1 MVDARPCPACGH
13 VNTVAAEACANCGE
27 PLSGTDVHPG
37 ETFRDPDDL
46 SFPEPPPKGGERPP
60 GRGNDPKRAVAV
72 DLERARAA
80 RNRLEVARGD
90 VATTFSRD
98 DAGVTTGS
106 SRRDAAVAAAED
118 AEAQALR
125 ELAERIALRRAAS
138 RVAAAQP
145 RALGDRP
152 AHYAGF
158 VIRLVAF
165 AIDVVVLVAFT
176 VPLTIAAVYGIKAG
190 LLASGAHVD
199 LSQTDEALSRLLSLA
214 WLGMAVVYF
223 TALHSKTGQTI
234 GKAIVGIAVRRAR
247 DLSGIGI
254 FRSLVRVAGYALS
267 SAGFFLGFLTIILG
281 PRKRGWH
288 DYLAGTCVVHLA
300 PEEA

>member
-1 MVDARPCPACGH
+1 

-27 PLSGTDVHPG
+27 PLPGADVHPG
-37 ETFRDPDDL
+37 ETYRDPDDL
-46 SFPEPPPKGGERPP
+46 SFPEPPPKGERPP

-72 DLERARAA
+72 ELERAARSRVVEGAHRGVATGTMAA
-80 RNRLEVARGD
+80 LDAAASARGD
-90 VATTFSRD
+90 ATTTSD
-98 DAGVTTGS
+98 
-106 SRRDAAVAAAED
+106 D

-125 ELAERIALRRAAS
+125 ELAERIALRRTGTRTAAS
-138 RVAAAQP
+138 TPYAV
-145 RALGDRP
+145 GNRP

-176 VPLTIAAVYGIKAG
+176 VPLTIAALYGIKAG
-190 LLASGAHVD
+190 LVASGAAVD
-199 LSQTDEALSRLLSLA
+199 LSQTEEALSRLISFA
-214 WLGMAVVYF
+214 WLSMVVVYF
-223 TALHSKTGQTI
+223 TALHSAPGQTI
-234 GKAIVGIAVRRAR
+234 GKAVVGIAVRRAR
-247 DLSGIGI
+247 DLAGIGVL
-254 FRSLVRVAGYALS
+254 RSLLRVAGYALS